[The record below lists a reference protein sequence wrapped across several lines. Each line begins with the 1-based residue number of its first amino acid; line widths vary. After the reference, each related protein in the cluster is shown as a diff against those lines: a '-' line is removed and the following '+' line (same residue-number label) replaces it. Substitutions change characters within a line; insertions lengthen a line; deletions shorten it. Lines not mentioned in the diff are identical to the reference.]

1 MVGTTESKGGGFITN
16 SPFKLSDDG
25 KKLQLSD
32 DVRVAPDSKT
42 LTGEGTD
49 PKSVV
54 WPAFLA
60 NGQMAANPNAYYPAS
75 SVDQTRPKLAEYY
88 WPDKNLDGADSPPT
102 PWHNTIRDLLYFQ
115 ETDPNDILQGHRSHL
130 NSIETKSIVE
140 LEDGRNRI
148 LNALA
153 MLDSMHLINTNNRN
167 LMLNWVGSEAESGRV
182 ARANYEVMLSNIL
195 DVRDTHVRTQKK
207 IQDMARLGEV
217 QTYYKMHYEMKKKI
231 LLETILVVLLLVVLY
246 ALRKGGFLADELFNL
261 FFVIVLF
268 AYIFFRLSWQIVD
281 FNSRDKRYFDKYD
294 WGTLDGSFNFHE
306 FEDISSNAS
315 MHYADVNDCLE
326 TFINRLKTATE
337 SWNTFED
344 FICGYT
350 QLAREKMTST
360 LPTFTKGEVDP
371 PSVLTVSND
380 KTKLHERFLH
390 VLIYETLA
398 AIFTK
403 DTDCNNALKK
413 MRSTYQFP
421 FAKEYRRSKKADA
434 AKEGDSCEQPST
446 SAATKGDWVKTCNAM
461 KTYVDLQTYI
471 NIKPTVSSRDELKDT
486 ALDQMEPKIK
496 EKLKDDHEYV
506 TGVLNKE
513 GEEDVR
519 KLKHDYMRQEID
531 QWFKLLGTYTKPFA
545 KDIKGL
551 SQTITSATG
560 SGTGTGQYGITSGC
574 NAIPE
579 IDSSTCSG

>member
-32 DVRVAPDSKT
+32 DVILESDKT
-42 LTGEGTD
+42 LKGEGTD

-60 NGQMAANPNAYYPAS
+60 NGQMAANPKSYYPAS
-75 SVDQTRPKLAEYY
+75 SVGQDRPTLPDYY
-88 WPDKNLDGADSPPT
+88 WPDKNLDGDDSTPT
-102 PWHNTIRDLLYFQ
+102 PWHNTIRDLLYFK
-115 ETDPNDILQGHRSHL
+115 ETDPNNILQGHRGHL
-130 NSIETKSIVE
+130 NSETADIVE
-140 LEDGRNRI
+140 LEEGRNRI

-167 LMLNWVGSEAESGRV
+167 LMINWVSSEAESGRV

-315 MHYADVNDCLE
+315 MHYTDVNDCLE

-360 LPTFTKGEVDP
+360 PTSLIFTINEP
-371 PSVLTVSND
+371 TTELTVSND

-403 DTDCNNALKK
+403 DSTDCNNVLKK

-421 FAKEYRRSKKADA
+421 FEKEYRRSKKADA

-446 SAATKGDWVKTCNAM
+446 SAATKMGWVKTCHAM
-461 KTYVDLQTYI
+461 KTYVDLQTYK
-471 NIKPTVSSRDELKDT
+471 NIKPSPPPPRNEFNDT
-486 ALDQMEPKIK
+486 ALDKMEPKIK
-496 EKLKDDHEYV
+496 EVLKDDHEYV
-506 TGVLNKE
+506 TGVLNKK

-519 KLKHDYMRQEID
+519 KLKHDYMKGEID
-531 QWFKLLGTYTKPFA
+531 QWFKLLETYTKPFTG
-545 KDIKGL
+545 IKGL
-551 SQTITSATG
+551 GEITSATG
-560 SGTGTGQYGITSGC
+560 SGAGTGQYGITSGC
-574 NAIPE
+574 IAVPE
-579 IDSSTCSG
+579 IDSSTCSN